1 MNIRESKEQN
11 TQICGNTDWSAVGCY
26 GSTFCHGLP
35 KQMCLF
41 STETWFSVRYFHP
54 CNRPWLL
61 SLTDHNIYIYI
72 LYICK
77 IQNLILMLNSHN
89 MFRIL
94 SRWWNCVVKLLRN
107 TGHTVWVLRTSW
119 PCGPYHKQSLSA
131 FVSYCDLCMLGS
143 PKGQN
148 VVHWKLFAFFAN
160 LCHSSGSTKWWLHS
174 IHIFIYLIYK

>member
-1 MNIRESKEQN
+1 MWEYRLISCRLLWVNVLPWFAQ
-11 TQICGNTDWSAVGCY
+11 TDVSFFHWNMIFRKVFPSMQSAMAVIPDWPY
-26 GSTFCHGLP
+26 
-35 KQMCLF
+35 
-41 STETWFSVRYFHP
+41 
-54 CNRPWLL
+54 
-61 SLTDHNIYIYI
+61 NIYIY
-72 LYICK
+72 YICK